1 MFNDNDFREVNNE
14 NEVDFREVDTDT
26 NEVVEVEETEDT
38 HEDEYE
44 DTCYICRRP
53 ESVTG
58 KMIRIYGGLTV
69 CNDCMQR
76 TLDAMNNSNFG
87 FRLDLFTNVLLNEGF
102 LCTELVQRGSVDGVS
117 RTGVICPAVLVL
129 AVGVP

>member
-1 MFNDNDFREVNNE
+1 MLDDKNFTGSESENQTDFREVVSEENNIE
-14 NEVDFREVDTDT
+14 
-26 NEVVEVEETEDT
+26 NEVVEVEENTTEKTEEDDN
-38 HEDEYE
+38 DEYE

-87 FRLDLFTNVLLNEGF
+87 MNPNMNL
-102 LCTELVQRGSVDGVS
+102 
-117 RTGVICPAVLVL
+117 
-129 AVGVP
+129 